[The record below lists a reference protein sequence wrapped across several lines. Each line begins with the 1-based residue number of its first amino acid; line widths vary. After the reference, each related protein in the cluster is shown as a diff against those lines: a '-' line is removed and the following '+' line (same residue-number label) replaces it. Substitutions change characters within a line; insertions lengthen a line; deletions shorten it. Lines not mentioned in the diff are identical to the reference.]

1 MKSALITGATAGIGA
16 SFAKLLAKENHNLV
30 LVARDFQRLE
40 EKKREIES
48 QHPGISIEVLQADLT
63 QEDGINRVIERINHG
78 IDILINNAGFGIN
91 KSFTKSKI
99 DDERQ
104 LLEVL
109 VATPMR
115 LTHAALPAMLER
127 DFGIVINV
135 SSVAGWIAGGT
146 YSAAKSYLTVLS
158 ESLHTEL
165 ADTKVN
171 VHALCPGFTR
181 TEFHQRGRMRMKG
194 LPESLWLSA
203 DDVTEYAWRAAL
215 AGKAISIPGR
225 QYKVISFITRYGPRP
240 LIRKLG
246 MNMRIRQRNN

>member
-16 SFAKLLAKENHNLV
+16 SFAKLLAKESHNLV
-30 LVARDFQRLE
+30 LVARDLERLE

-48 QHPGISIEVLQADLT
+48 NHPEIAIEILQADLT
-63 QEDGINRVIERINHG
+63 QEDGIHRVIERINGG

-165 ADTKVN
+165 LDTKVN

-181 TEFHQRGRMRMKG
+181 TEFHERGRMRMKG
-194 LPESLWLSA
+194 LPEFLWLSA
-203 DDVTEYAWRAAL
+203 DDVTEYAWREAL
-215 AGKAISIPGR
+215 AGKAISIPGS
-225 QYKVISFITRYGPRP
+225 QYKLISFITRYGPRP